1 MQRHWEPLVTFTRR
15 NSGQLDRWAA
25 KPNADLDAANED
37 ELVENALR
45 ERERG
50 RYVAVNL
57 QNSETVEFRLFN
69 GSLKLNTIY
78 ATLQFVSNLC
88 LYAKNKSVD
97 DVLASQ
103 WNDICNYQKY
113 DELTAYLHERG
124 LDSVPHLEPTT
135 IFTRGEGIID
145 AYGHELV
152 PGDIVRIINANGYGV
167 GNLETAIG
175 ETARVISKKRYGDDY
190 DLGIQL
196 LEQEPSS
203 SWHDLAGRLPTRT
216 GYWVYSR
223 NVKFVRHETAQTDI
237 F

>member
-1 MQRHWEPLVTFTRR
+1 M
-15 NSGQLDRWAA
+15 
-25 KPNADLDAANED
+25 
-37 ELVENALR
+37 ENALS

-88 LYAKNKSVD
+88 LYAKNKSMD

-113 DELTAYLHERG
+113 DELTAYLNERG
-124 LDSVPHLEPTT
+124 LDSVPHLKSTT
-135 IFTRGEGIID
+135 INTRGGGIID

-152 PGDIVRIINANGYGV
+152 PGDIVRIINANGYGI

-175 ETARVISKKRYGDDY
+175 ETARVIRKAHQISDY

-196 LEQEPSS
+196 LEQKPSCH
-203 SWHDLAGRLPTRT
+203 WHDLSGELPMDT

-223 NVKFVRHETAQTDI
+223 NVEFVEHETIQADI

>member
-1 MQRHWEPLVTFTRR
+1 M
-15 NSGQLDRWAA
+15 
-25 KPNADLDAANED
+25 
-37 ELVENALR
+37 ENALR

-103 WNDICNYQKY
+103 WYDICNYQKY

-124 LDSVPHLEPTT
+124 LDSVPHLEP
-135 IFTRGEGIID
+135 RQ
-145 AYGHELV
+145 YSH
-152 PGDIVRIINANGYGV
+152 
-167 GNLETAIG
+167 
-175 ETARVISKKRYGDDY
+175 
-190 DLGIQL
+190 
-196 LEQEPSS
+196 
-203 SWHDLAGRLPTRT
+203 AG
-216 GYWVYSR
+216 
-223 NVKFVRHETAQTDI
+223 KE
-237 F
+237 